1 MRPLQSLSNCQQ
13 VLEMSRSPYAQLYD
27 PFDPFATMHLKA
39 LIISHFQLFNVPQK
53 IELRNFLLNYLG
65 SRGVGLQ
72 LYVMTG
78 LAELFG
84 LVTKLGWFD
93 SDEFQNSLVDASK
106 FLQVRL
112 STCILSSHSSN
123 FYLKAS
129 NEHRIVGILI
139 LASLVQEMN
148 RMTTVLKNMT
158 RHRKVGGFVKLSNP
172 SKWITNS
179 LVYLLTFWSKVVA
192 TVPPP
197 PYSRAYEKL
206 GEVSLRMTKSFAQS
220 RIESVDSNDENAKE
234 LLTDDE
240 TTLTSVLELAATMAR
255 VNYKDAAEFI
265 VGLFDGCAAQYNELF
280 IASNTGN
287 AVASPEFLR
296 RLEYVECK
304 LSWMVYYMGA
314 CVGARSPMQISEE
327 QENLDGEIVSKIL
340 QLVNVD
346 GNFVPRLREVLSE
359 TLFV

>member
-1 MRPLQSLSNCQQ
+1 
-13 VLEMSRSPYAQLYD
+13 
-27 PFDPFATMHLKA
+27 
-39 LIISHFQLFNVPQK
+39 
-53 IELRNFLLNYLG
+53 
-65 SRGVGLQ
+65 
-72 LYVMTG
+72 
-78 LAELFG
+78 
-84 LVTKLGWFD
+84 
-93 SDEFQNSLVDASK
+93 
-106 FLQVRL
+106 
-112 STCILSSHSSN
+112 
-123 FYLKAS
+123 
-129 NEHRIVGILI
+129 
-139 LASLVQEMN
+139 
-148 RMTTVLKNMT
+148 
-158 RHRKVGGFVKLSNP
+158 
-172 SKWITNS
+172 
-179 LVYLLTFWSKVVA
+179 
-192 TVPPP
+192 
-197 PYSRAYEKL
+197 
-206 GEVSLRMTKSFAQS
+206 MTKSFAQS

-346 GNFVPRLREVLSE
+346 GNFVPRLREMGHSINRTLDLAILYFFFQFRKVYVGPHMDVRQGREIYVRLGE
-359 TLFV
+359 TFGIDDQNKMLNLIVQKMFSPSLAVIC